1 MRFFF
6 TFFLRSWGLISV
18 VDPVGT
24 MWPTHATQIRSGRSW
39 WLRRRKTSSSSS
51 SSSSSSFSSSFLP
64 QFVSNFDLSAAA
76 AAVASKH
83 GTEKKKKQFFF
94 SKKKFFLVNRYR
106 KCIVSLLWTQLCI
119 FISDLL
125 NIIFLHLNKK
135 MAEFNPYLK
144 KEISCNE
151 HSLFERLF

>member
-1 MRFFF
+1 M
-6 TFFLRSWGLISV
+6 SS
-18 VDPVGT
+18 
-24 MWPTHATQIRSGRSW
+24 IRSAPCGRHMQ
-39 WLRRRKTSSSSS
+39 RR
-51 SSSSSSFSSSFLP
+51 
-64 QFVSNFDLSAAA
+64 SAAA
-76 AAVASKH
+76 AAGGSAGGKLLLLLLLHLLLLFLLLFFPNLFRISTFRRRQRRWH
-83 GTEKKKKQFFF
+83 RNTAPKKKETVFFF
-94 SKKKFFLVNRYR
+94 QKIFFLVNRYR